1 MVKSRILLRPQVI
14 RSKKQLP
21 MPQFIHLHNHTH
33 YSLLDG
39 AATPERLL
47 KAASAQGHTTPL
59 TVLDTFAGAGG
70 FSLGFALAG
79 CNIGGAIE
87 IDKWAAETFQYNH
100 SEAQMLI
107 GAIEQYSD
115 AEIQEHFLSVH
126 PDILLGGPPCQGFS
140 IANKQA
146 GDPSDP
152 RNSLFMEFIRIARLL
167 SPQYLVLENVPNITK
182 SKNHSGELIVDIMKR
197 EIEALGYVVYQAILD
212 ATHFGIPQI
221 RKRFFLIASRHEIAQ
236 PFPKATHHCNDDKT
250 TLFESTTIPCPTLW
264 DAISD
269 MPLIEAGEGSEE
281 MHYLHPSQ
289 NSYQEL
295 LRQSATMVHNHKAM
309 KHSKRMVERFAS
321 MSWGDSTADVPE
333 HLRPFARNSNG
344 SISEKIY
351 DQNNRRMY
359 PHKPCHT
366 IPASFYANFV
376 HPYLHRNFT
385 AREGARIQSFPDWY
399 VFKGKPTVVS
409 HKLLQREG
417 RADEK
422 YLCQYS
428 QIGNA
433 VPPLMAKAIAN
444 NLLQQIKR

>member
-1 MVKSRILLRPQVI
+1 
-14 RSKKQLP
+14 
-21 MPQFIHLHNHTH
+21 MPDFIHLHNHTH

-39 AATPERLL
+39 AATPETLL
-47 KAASAQGHTTPL
+47 KAASEQGHKAPL

-79 CNIGGAIE
+79 YTVGGAIE
-87 IDKWAAETFQYNH
+87 IDKWAAETFQHNH
-100 SEAQMLI
+100 PESQMLI

-115 AEIQEHFLSVH
+115 EEIKEKYL
-126 PDILLGGPPCQGFS
+126 PMRPNILLGGPPCQGFS

-146 GDPSDP
+146 GDPNDP
-152 RNSLFMEFIRIARLL
+152 RNSLFMEFVRIARLL
-167 SPQYLVLENVPNITK
+167 EPQYLILENVPNIVK
-182 SKNHSGELIVDIMKR
+182 SKNHAGEFVIDILRR
-197 EIEALGYVVYQAILD
+197 EIEALGYIVYHSILD
-212 ATHFGIPQI
+212 ATHFGVPQI
-221 RKRFFLIASRHEIAQ
+221 RKRFFLIASRHELLQ
-236 PFPKATHHCNDDKT
+236 PFPSATHTLIENEAPMFGSDK
-250 TLFESTTIPCPTLW
+250 LPCPTLW

-269 MPLIEAGEGSEE
+269 MPVIEAGEGSEE
-281 MHYLHPSQ
+281 MCYSQ
-289 NSYQEL
+289 APQTVYQEM
-295 LRQSATMVHNHKAM
+295 LRHNANAVHNHKAM
-309 KHSKRMVERFAS
+309 KHSKRMVERFAA
-321 MSWGDSTADVPE
+321 MSWGDSVADVPE

-344 SISEKIY
+344 KISDKVY

-409 HKLLQREG
+409 QKLLQREE
-417 RADEK
+417 RTDEK
-422 YLCQYS
+422 FICQYS

-433 VPPLMAKAIAN
+433 VPPLLAKAIAQ
-444 NLLQQIKR
+444 NLLQQIKQ